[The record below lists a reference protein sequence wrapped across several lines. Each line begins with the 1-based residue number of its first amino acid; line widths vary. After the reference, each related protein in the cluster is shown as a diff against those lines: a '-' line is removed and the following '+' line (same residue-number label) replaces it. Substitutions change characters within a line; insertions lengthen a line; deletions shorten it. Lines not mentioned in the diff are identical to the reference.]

1 LEGGVFME
9 IIYFDNAASSW
20 PKPRSVS
27 EKVAECIQEY
37 GANPGRGG
45 HQLSMRASKV
55 IYKTRVKLAQLFGIQ
70 NPNDIFFT
78 MNATM
83 ALNMAI
89 KGILKSGDHVITTTL
104 EHNSVRRP
112 LEYMKKVHGVEITYI
127 KPEIDGFVINEFKK
141 AIKQNT
147 RLIAVSHASNLTG
160 MIAPIKEIGLMAKE
174 YQIPFLVDGSQSAGI
189 LPINVEEM
197 NISLLGFP
205 GHKGLYGPQGTGGLY
220 VHPDLQLE
228 PLLHGGTGS
237 HSELIEQPE
246 TRPDRYESG
255 TLNTPGIAGLLA
267 GVEFVLDTGV
277 EEIRKKEWELTQY
290 TLQKFEDIQGIEVY
304 GPPREIERVAVIAF
318 NMLGM
323 DASEVAYI
331 LDQEYG
337 IAVRSGFHCTPLG
350 HETAGTSEIGAIRIS
365 YGYYNTREQV
375 DQLIMALR
383 DIQQA
388 ILEG

>member
-1 LEGGVFME
+1 ME

>member
-1 LEGGVFME
+1 ME

-55 IYKTRVKLAQLFGIQ
+55 IYKTRVKLAQLFGIK

-127 KPEIDGFVINEFKK
+127 KPENDGFVIDEFKK

-290 TLQKFEDIQGIEVY
+290 TLQKFEDLQGIEVY

>member
-1 LEGGVFME
+1 MD

-20 PKPRSVS
+20 PKPRLVS
-27 EKVAECIQEY
+27 QKVAEAIQEY

-83 ALNMAI
+83 SLNMAI
-89 KGILKSGDHVITTTL
+89 KGLLKNGDHVITTTL

-127 KPEIDGFVINEFKK
+127 KPEKNGFIIEEFKK

-160 MIAPIKEIGLMAKE
+160 MIAPIKEIGLMARE
-174 YQIPFLVDGSQSAGI
+174 YNIPFLVDGSQSVGI
-189 LPINVEEM
+189 LPIDVKEM

-205 GHKGLYGPQGTGGLY
+205 GHKGLYGPQGTGALY

-246 TRPDRYESG
+246 TRPDRFESG

-267 GVEFVLDTGV
+267 GVEFVLNLGV
-277 EEIRKKEWELTQY
+277 EEIRNKEWELTTY
-290 TLQKFEDIQGIEVY
+290 TLSKFEDLPGVEVY
-304 GPPREIERVAVIAF
+304 GPNREKERVAVISF
-318 NMLGM
+318 NLIGM

-350 HETAGTSEIGAIRIS
+350 HETSGTAETGAVRIS
-365 YGYYNTREQV
+365 YGYFNTKEQV
-375 DQLIMALR
+375 DQLIIAIR
-383 DIQQA
+383 DIQEA
-388 ILEG
+388 MLEG

>member
-1 LEGGVFME
+1 MEGGVFME